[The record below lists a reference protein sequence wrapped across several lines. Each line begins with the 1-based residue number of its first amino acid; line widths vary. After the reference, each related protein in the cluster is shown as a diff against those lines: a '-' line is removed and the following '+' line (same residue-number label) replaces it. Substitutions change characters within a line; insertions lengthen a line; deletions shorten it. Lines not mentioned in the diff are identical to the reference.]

1 MRTVQR
7 IKRFGRS
14 IVAGVSLAAIMA
26 GQVLATGHLVGGD
39 SDYSADLTTGL
50 VGFVAGAA
58 ASIAVAVAVAMLLR
72 VTWKGARIALKAFGL
87 IK

>member
-1 MRTVQR
+1 VQ
-7 IKRFGRS
+7 KFKLLGRS
-14 IVAGVSLAAIMA
+14 LVAALVLASITV
-26 GQVLATGHLVGGD
+26 GQVFATGHLVGGD

-50 VGFVAGAA
+50 VGFVTGAA

-72 VTWKGARIALKAFGL
+72 VTWKGARIALKATGL